1 MLDLLRAMVQ
11 KEVSIEAEK
20 LKMAVEKEK
29 KERGELSYIY
39 MTIELI
45 NPPKVELTGAT
56 SVVPENIVRNIN
68 AFKDNAFKGVKSDY
82 EDME

>member
-11 KEVSIEAEK
+11 KKGSIEVEK

-29 KERGELSYIY
+29 KERGKLSYIY

-68 AFKDNAFKGVKSDY
+68 AFKNNAFKGVKSDY
-82 EDME
+82 EDLD

>member
-1 MLDLLRAMVQ
+1 
-11 KEVSIEAEK
+11 
-20 LKMAVEKEK
+20 
-29 KERGELSYIY
+29 

-68 AFKDNAFKGVKSDY
+68 AFKNNAFKGVKSDY
-82 EDME
+82 EDLD